1 MYALYKNVS
10 LSTSFSGDDGF
21 KNETQVVF
29 NFHIDFYWH
38 LLKMLQYSLA

>member
-21 KNETQVVF
+21 KMKHKLYLTF
-29 NFHIDFYWH
+29 ILIFTDIYCI
-38 LLKMLQYSLA
+38 LKC